1 MQHRRQWEELGVHP
15 LFLMPKTQF
24 AESSEQVCFSRTPEE
39 KYCMFYKPTTHRRHP
54 KLEKVE
60 DNQ

>member
-1 MQHRRQWEELGVHP
+1 MGRAGSASSLSNAKHSLQNQVNKCVLVEL
-15 LFLMPKTQF
+15 L
-24 AESSEQVCFSRTPEE
+24 RE

-54 KLEKVE
+54 ELEKVE